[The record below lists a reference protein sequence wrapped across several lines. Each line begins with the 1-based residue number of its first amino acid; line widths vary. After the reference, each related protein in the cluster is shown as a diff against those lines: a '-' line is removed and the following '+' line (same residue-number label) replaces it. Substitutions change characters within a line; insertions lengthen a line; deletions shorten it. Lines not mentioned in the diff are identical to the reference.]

1 MGSVRT
7 SILGGPRPLSSD
19 RRAQPDYT
27 LSCEEPYIFA
37 VESDKSLSGMAWSD
51 SQRAYFVYVPELRPN
66 SKSSLTINFGVDLT
80 AFALNV
86 RVWSK
91 AASAL
96 RDVCGSVTVAG
107 RGIAGEEQ
115 REYEVVYQFGS
126 AA

>member
-1 MGSVRT
+1 
-7 SILGGPRPLSSD
+7 
-19 RRAQPDYT
+19 
-27 LSCEEPYIFA
+27 
-37 VESDKSLSGMAWSD
+37 
-51 SQRAYFVYVPELRPN
+51 RAYFVYVPELRPN